1 MTRDLDKK
9 KYLGYLTKA
18 ENSLKISTIALKEE
32 AYDTAV
38 MDAVH
43 SGINAVDALTTYFLG
58 KRSSGQHSDPLSLTK
73 SILTPQEQTDIEKQ
87 YKFLISLKNASEYQP
102 DLMTSK
108 DAENSIKYAER
119 VLAKVKAKLPK

>member
-9 KYLGYLTKA
+9 KYTGYLTKA
-18 ENSLKISTIALKEE
+18 ENSLRISAIALKEK

-73 SILTPQEQTDIEKQ
+73 SILAPQEQTDMERQ
-87 YKFLISLKNASEYQP
+87 YKSLISLKNASEYQP
-102 DLMTSK
+102 DLMTPK
-108 DAENSIKYAER
+108 DAENSIKCAER
-119 VLAKVKAKLPK
+119 ILAKVKARLP

>member
-18 ENSLKISTIALKEE
+18 ENSLKISTIAFKEE

-119 VLAKVKAKLPK
+119 VLAKVKAKLLK

>member
-9 KYLGYLTKA
+9 KYFGYLTKA